1 MPWKIAGQIFD
12 TVDRSLIEAE
22 PVDHEIT
29 RTGGDGTAFQVDA
42 YRAPTQELTTTTA
55 LDGPA
60 AGELRSICKAM
71 ETTTVT
77 VVDQH
82 GWEWKVY
89 VRKVRITW
97 SQRID
102 GKYLLRATW
111 ALVPRSERP
120 W

>member
-1 MPWKIAGQIFD
+1 MPWKIAGQTFD

-22 PVDHEIT
+22 PVDHEIV
-29 RTGGDGTAFQVDA
+29 RTGMDGTAFQVDA
-42 YRAPTQELTTTTA
+42 YRAATQELTTTVA
-55 LDGPA
+55 KSAGA
-60 AGELRSICKAM
+60 AGEFRGICKSL

-82 GWEWKVY
+82 GWEWTVY

-102 GKYLLRATW
+102 GLYLIRATW
-111 ALVPRSERP
+111 SLVPLSERP
-120 W
+120 